1 MVYSKECSGCTRMVE
16 YRGDAERLASEAM
29 KEDVSKSL
37 KLLSEASEASLKL
50 LEDSY
55 KRGLEEAERR
65 LLEEFSNL
73 NERVKSLKSKLD
85 FELRSRMA
93 EKRNKF
99 IEAVLAEVRRRL
111 KEAKDEDWYKTY
123 MESVFR
129 SLAVEARELG
139 ALKVMV
145 APEDLDLAKSIASR
159 YPELLKVSRE
169 PVDIIGGVI
178 AESQDG
184 TVKLD
189 YSLDLI
195 ISRNEAKLRYIALKA
210 LIE

>member
-1 MVYSKECSGCTRMVE
+1 MYSKECNGCTRMVE

-99 IEAVLAEVRRRL
+99 IEAVLAEVRKRL

-129 SLAVEARELG
+129 ALAVEARELG

>member
-1 MVYSKECSGCTRMVE
+1 MVYSKECNGCTRMVE

-129 SLAVEARELG
+129 ALAVEARELG

-184 TVKLD
+184 AVKLD

>member
-1 MVYSKECSGCTRMVE
+1 MVYSKECNGCTRMVE

-129 SLAVEARELG
+129 ALAVEARELG

-189 YSLDLI
+189 YSFDLI

>member
-1 MVYSKECSGCTRMVE
+1 MVE
-16 YRGDAERLASEAM
+16 YRGDVERLASEAM

-129 SLAVEARELG
+129 ALAVEARELG

>member
-1 MVYSKECSGCTRMVE
+1 MVYSKECNGCTRMVE

-99 IEAVLAEVRRRL
+99 IEAVLAEVRKRL

-129 SLAVEARELG
+129 ALAVEARELG

>member
-1 MVYSKECSGCTRMVE
+1 MVYSKECNGCTRMVE

-129 SLAVEARELG
+129 ALAWRLE
-139 ALKVMV
+139 
-145 APEDLDLAKSIASR
+145 SW
-159 YPELLKVSRE
+159 E
-169 PVDIIGGVI
+169 P
-178 AESQDG
+178 
-184 TVKLD
+184 
-189 YSLDLI
+189 
-195 ISRNEAKLRYIALKA
+195 
-210 LIE
+210 

>member
-1 MVYSKECSGCTRMVE
+1 MVE

-55 KRGLEEAERR
+55 RRGLEEAERR

-129 SLAVEARELG
+129 ALAVEARELG

>member
-1 MVYSKECSGCTRMVE
+1 MYSKECNGCTRMVE

-129 SLAVEARELG
+129 ALAVEARELG

>member
-1 MVYSKECSGCTRMVE
+1 MVE
-16 YRGDAERLASEAM
+16 YRGDAERLASESM

-129 SLAVEARELG
+129 ALAVEARELG

>member
-1 MVYSKECSGCTRMVE
+1 MVE

-129 SLAVEARELG
+129 ALAVEARELG

>member
-1 MVYSKECSGCTRMVE
+1 MVYSKECNGCTRMVE

-129 SLAVEARELG
+129 ALAVEARELG

>member
-129 SLAVEARELG
+129 ALAVEARELG

>member
-1 MVYSKECSGCTRMVE
+1 
-16 YRGDAERLASEAM
+16 
-29 KEDVSKSL
+29 
-37 KLLSEASEASLKL
+37 
-50 LEDSY
+50 
-55 KRGLEEAERR
+55 
-65 LLEEFSNL
+65 
-73 NERVKSLKSKLD
+73 
-85 FELRSRMA
+85 
-93 EKRNKF
+93 
-99 IEAVLAEVRRRL
+99 
-111 KEAKDEDWYKTY
+111 
-123 MESVFR
+123 
-129 SLAVEARELG
+129 
-139 ALKVMV
+139 MV

-184 TVKLD
+184 AVKLD

>member
-1 MVYSKECSGCTRMVE
+1 MVYSKECNGCTRMAE

-129 SLAVEARELG
+129 ALAVEARELG

>member
-129 SLAVEARELG
+129 ALAVEARELG

-145 APEDLDLAKSIASR
+145 APEDLDLAKSIASH

>member
-1 MVYSKECSGCTRMVE
+1 MVE

-129 SLAVEARELG
+129 ALAVEARELG
-139 ALKVMV
+139 ALKVMA

>member
-1 MVYSKECSGCTRMVE
+1 MYTMCSGCTRMVE

-129 SLAVEARELG
+129 ALAVEARELG

>member
-1 MVYSKECSGCTRMVE
+1 MIE

-129 SLAVEARELG
+129 ALAVEARELG

-184 TVKLD
+184 AVKLD

>member
-1 MVYSKECSGCTRMVE
+1 MYSKECNGCARMVE

-129 SLAVEARELG
+129 ALAAEARELG

-145 APEDLDLAKSIASR
+145 APEDLDLAMSIASR

>member
-1 MVYSKECSGCTRMVE
+1 MVYSKECSGCARMVE

-129 SLAVEARELG
+129 ALAVEARELG

>member
-1 MVYSKECSGCTRMVE
+1 MAE

-129 SLAVEARELG
+129 ALAVEARELG

>member
-1 MVYSKECSGCTRMVE
+1 
-16 YRGDAERLASEAM
+16 M

-129 SLAVEARELG
+129 ALAVEARELG

>member
-1 MVYSKECSGCTRMVE
+1 MVE

-129 SLAVEARELG
+129 ALAVEARELG

-184 TVKLD
+184 AVKLD